1 MITKRSV
8 ANTILTITKDQFMIV
23 TIGHI
28 DRLNPSSVSFLHH
41 HPCYQVEVDDGLEGL
56 ADY

>member
-41 HPCYQVEVDDGLEGL
+41 RPCPQVEVDDELEVL
-56 ADY
+56 ADF